1 MAAALEMLLGDVKVR
16 NLRFAALQIFF
27 LKKKIMY
34 FKRIREFWYISLNI
48 MN

>member
-27 LKKKIMY
+27 LKRK
-34 FKRIREFWYISLNI
+34 
-48 MN
+48 